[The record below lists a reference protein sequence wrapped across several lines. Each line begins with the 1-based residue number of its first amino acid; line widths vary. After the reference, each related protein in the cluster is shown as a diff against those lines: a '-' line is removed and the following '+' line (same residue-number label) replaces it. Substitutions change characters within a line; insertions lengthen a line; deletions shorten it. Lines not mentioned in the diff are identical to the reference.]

1 MSKIPTIQ
9 KGAYRHS
16 KSGKLY
22 EVLGVALNTETEE
35 YVVVYRPSCP
45 SEYELFVRP
54 YAMFVESTEIDGQT
68 VPRFECIL

>member
-9 KGAYRHS
+9 KGVYRHS

-35 YVVVYRPSCP
+35 YVVVYRPSYP

-54 YAMFVESTEIDGQT
+54 YAMFVESTEIDGQI
-68 VPRFECIL
+68 VPRFECIS